1 MRKGWERQEGMGQG
15 LHGGRGR
22 EQSGLACKAIKKS

>member
-15 LHGGRGR
+15 LHGGEGEKR
-22 EQSGLACKAIKKS
+22 LASPVRA